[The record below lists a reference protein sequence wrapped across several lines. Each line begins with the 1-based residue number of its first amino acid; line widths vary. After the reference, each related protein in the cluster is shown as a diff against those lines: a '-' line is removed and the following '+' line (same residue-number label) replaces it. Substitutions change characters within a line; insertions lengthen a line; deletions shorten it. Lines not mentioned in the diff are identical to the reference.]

1 MGQCGYLYPL
11 DGARCLYDDHRLADG
26 EICTEHKEVIRR
38 DREAAKTQA
47 RAKAKRDARR
57 EGLKEEAARRLWA
70 ARLAEMNRVGGR
82 TRRMDDGEQQAT
94 G

>member
-26 EICTEHKEVIRR
+26 EICNEHREVIRR
-38 DREAAKTQA
+38 DREALKTQA

-57 EGLKEEAARRLWA
+57 AALTEERAQELWA
-70 ARLAEMNRVGGR
+70 ARLAEMKRVGGR
-82 TRRMDDGEQQAT
+82 GIDGGEQQAT

>member
-26 EICTEHKEVIRR
+26 EICMEHREVMRR
-38 DREAAKTQA
+38 DMEAQ
-47 RAKAKRDARR
+47 RHVERMRVKRDARR
-57 EGLKEEAARRLWA
+57 AALTEERTRELWA
-70 ARLAEMNRVGGR
+70 ARLAEMKRVGGR
-82 TRRMDDGEQQAT
+82 GINGGEQQAT